1 MNKLETINKI
11 FDGRRI
17 RSVWDKDKEDYYFSV
32 VDVINALAEPK
43 DPSDYWTTLKRRLL
57 HDEKS
62 KLPTKCREL
71 KLKSFK
77 DGKLYKTD
85 CLDTKGILRLI
96 ESIPSPKAEPFKLW
110 LASLGS
116 ERIDEVYD
124 PSLAIDRAITYYR
137 NKGYDDIWIG
147 LRLKG
152 ILNRKKLTDV
162 WKEGGIEKNYEYTL
176 LTDEIYKTWS
186 GMTSK
191 EYKNSKGL
199 TKESLRDNMSD
210 IEVILT
216 DLGEVSTRDIA
227 IKENP
232 KGLSENIKVA
242 RRGGIISKVTKE
254 LYETEISSKLE

>member
-1 MNKLETINKI
+1 MDKLETLNKI
-11 FDGRRI
+11 FEDKEI
-17 RSVWDKDKEDYYFSV
+17 RSVWNGDKEEYYFSV
-32 VDVINALAEPK
+32 VDVIEVLTNSPRPRKYWNAL
-43 DPSDYWTTLKRRLL
+43 
-57 HDEKS
+57 KS
-62 KLPTKCREL
+62 KLKLEGSELSSKLGQL
-71 KLKSFK
+71 KLKSNK
-77 DGKLYKTD
+77 DGKYYLTD
-85 CLDTKGILRLI
+85 VLNTKGILRLI

-124 PSLAIDRAITYYR
+124 PSLAIDRAINYYR
-137 NKGYDDIWIG
+137 NKGYDDNWIES
-147 LRLKG
+147 RLKG

-162 WKEGGIEKNYEYTL
+162 WKEGGIEKDFEYAI

-186 GMTSK
+186 GMTSR
-191 EYKNSKGL
+191 EYKNNKGL

-232 KGLSENIKVA
+232 RGLSENIKVA
-242 RRGGIISKVTKE
+242 RRGGNISKITKE
-254 LYETEISSKLE
+254 LYEKEIYKKLK